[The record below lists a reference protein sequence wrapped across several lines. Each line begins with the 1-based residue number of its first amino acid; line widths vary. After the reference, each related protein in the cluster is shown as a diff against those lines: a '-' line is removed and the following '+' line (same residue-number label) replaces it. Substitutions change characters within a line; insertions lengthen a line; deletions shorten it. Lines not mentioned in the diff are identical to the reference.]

1 MHETAPSH
9 SHSRRSFLRLVTRAS
24 ILAGSSCTFSAL
36 MSQPSSAEPPKRIV
50 IADGAISETALAM
63 GIVPLAMADIPGY
76 RAWVQEPEVPD
87 QVINLGARF
96 QPSLERLAQLE
107 PDLILTSSF
116 YANQYSNLQDLAPIE
131 KIDIYSS
138 SKTSFL
144 NAIAAAHK
152 IGDVT
157 GYPDTANRLVFETS
171 EHIAQVSR
179 SLSKAKPNSV
189 LITSMLSPRHMRVFG
204 KNSLMQDVIDRLPIH
219 NVWTGPTNH
228 WGFATV
234 TIDQIAHYDDVA
246 MIAIE
251 PVPDNVERAI
261 DHSPILSEL
270 PAIKR
275 YGLIKMPPVATFGGL
290 YAAGRFARLLA
301 SSLSNTN
308 TGNAEPAS

>member
-1 MHETAPSH
+1 MRIA
-9 SHSRRSFLRLVTRAS
+9 TRAS
-24 ILAGSSCTFSAL
+24 IFAGASCTFSAL
-36 MSQPSSAEPPKRIV
+36 VSQPSLAETPKRIV

-76 RAWVQEPEVPD
+76 RAWVQEPKVPD

-96 QPSLERLAQLE
+96 QPSMERVAQLE

-116 YANQYSNLQDLAPIE
+116 YANQYSKLQDLAPIE

-138 SKTSFL
+138 SKTPFL
-144 NAIAAAHK
+144 NAIGAARK
-152 IGDVT
+152 IGEVT
-157 GYPDTANRLVFETS
+157 GYPDAASKLVFETS
-171 EHIAQVSR
+171 EHIADASR
-179 SLSKAKPNSV
+179 SLSKARANSV

-204 KNSLMQDVIDRLPIH
+204 KNSLMQDVIDQLPIR
-219 NVWTGPTNH
+219 NAWAGPTNL

-234 TIDQIAHYDDVA
+234 TIDQIAHYGDAA

-275 YGLIKMPPVATFGGL
+275 YGLITMPPVATFGGL

-301 SSLSNTN
+301 HSLSNTN
-308 TGNAEPAS
+308 TGNAEPA

>member
-1 MHETAPSH
+1 MHKPIPLY
-9 SHSRRSFLRLVTRAS
+9 SRRSFLRFATQATIISGYGYALSGLMAKT
-24 ILAGSSCTFSAL
+24 TSA
-36 MSQPSSAEPPKRIV
+36 AIPKRIV

-76 RAWVQEPEVPD
+76 RAWVQEPAVPD
-87 QVINLGARF
+87 RVINLGARF
-96 QPSLERLAQLE
+96 QPNLERLAQLK

-116 YANQYSNLQDLAPIE
+116 YANQYASLRDLAPIE

-138 SKTSFL
+138 SKTPFS
-144 NAIAAAHK
+144 NAIAAARK

-157 GYPDTANRLVFETS
+157 GHPTAADRLVAETAARI
-171 EHIAQVSR
+171 EHAARQ
-179 SLSKAKPNSV
+179 LSTPKTRSV

-204 KNSLMQDVIDRLPIH
+204 RNSLMQDVIAQLPIQ
-219 NVWTGPTNH
+219 NAWTGPTNH

-234 TIDQIAHYDDVA
+234 SIDQIAQYSDAA

-270 PAIKR
+270 PSIKR
-275 YGLIKMPPVATFGGL
+275 YGLIKMPPIATFGGL
-290 YAAGRFARLLA
+290 FAAGRFADLLA
-301 SSLSNTN
+301 SSLVQVAPEN
-308 TGNAEPAS
+308 TGATSS